1 MANDNPIMNGA
12 EFAFTAVTTD
22 TGATV
27 GAAIQD
33 ISGYSNLSN
42 MPEFKTYAE
51 AMEYADTLNDKLG
64 LTTLEAWRIVASTM
78 RTNVPP
84 PIAGDDPEWTPVL
97 VVCDCEGP
105 HFVGAQKSCRGLNGK
120 NATGIYAN

>member
-1 MANDNPIMNGA
+1 MAKANDNPIINGA
-12 EFAFTAVTTD
+12 DFAFVAVTTD

-33 ISGYSNLSN
+33 ISGYSTLSN

-51 AMEYADTLNDKLG
+51 AREYAEELNTRLG

-78 RTNVPP
+78 R
-84 PIAGDDPEWTPVL
+84 
-97 VVCDCEGP
+97 
-105 HFVGAQKSCRGLNGK
+105 
-120 NATGIYAN
+120 

>member
-1 MANDNPIMNGA
+1 MSNARIDSQVNGYFDQRWGRPAAFPDNRHYMI
-12 EFAFTAVTTD
+12 
-22 TGATV
+22 
-27 GAAIQD
+27 
-33 ISGYSNLSN
+33 GY
-42 MPEFKTYAE
+42 
-51 AMEYADTLNDKLG
+51 G

>member
-12 EFAFTAVTTD
+12 AFAFPAVTTD

-33 ISGYSNLSN
+33 ITGYSTLSN

-51 AMEYADTLNDKLG
+51 ADTYATELNNKLG

-78 RTNVPP
+78 RTNVPA

-97 VVCDCEGP
+97 VVCDCEHP
-105 HFVGAQKSCRGLNGK
+105 HFVGTQKSCRGLNGK